1 MMMHA
6 IDLAPHCNAHAATF
20 DDGRNLGFV
29 NIWGN
34 SFPAEEVPFGHNM
47 IVGGISYQLATKLP
61 GAPDH
66 VEALGQLI
74 EVRAAAGGQALGVLG
89 FGELGSQD
97 LTLALTDRFGVVVRI
112 RMTLP
117 NWLLPRDTPCSAAAW
132 RASHLHYVGDYELDH
147 LRPAM
152 FSVTARLPTSV
163 WPVAVTIEPN
173 PLAHV
178 MGLTLL
184 REGGLHV

>member
-20 DDGRNLGFV
+20 DGGRSLGCV

-34 SFPAEEVPFGHNM
+34 SFPAEEVPFGRTM
-47 IVGGISYQLATKLP
+47 IVGGVSYRLAAKLP

-66 VEALGQLI
+66 VEALGQRI
-74 EVRAAAGGQALGVLG
+74 EVGTVAGGQALGVLG

-97 LTLALTDRFGVVVRI
+97 LTLALTDCFGVVVRI
-112 RMTLP
+112 QVTLP
-117 NWLLPRDTPCSAAAW
+117 NWLLPREAPASAAAW
-132 RASHLHYVGDYELDH
+132 SASHLHYVGDYELDH

-152 FSVTARLPTSV
+152 FSVMARLPTLA
-163 WPVAVTIEPN
+163 WLVAVTIEPN

-178 MGLTLL
+178 MGLTFL
-184 REGGLHV
+184 REGGLHA

>member
-1 MMMHA
+1 MTMHTF
-6 IDLAPHCNAHAATF
+6 DLARHCNAHAATF
-20 DDGRNLGFV
+20 DDGRGMGCV

-34 SFPAEEVPFGHNM
+34 SFPAEEVPFGHTM
-47 IVGGISYQLATKLP
+47 IVGGVAYQLAAKLP

-66 VEALGQLI
+66 VEALGQHI
-74 EVRAAAGGQALGVLG
+74 EVGALASGRALGVLG

-97 LTLALTDRFGVVVRI
+97 LTLALTDRLGAVVRI

-117 NWLLPRDTPCSAAAW
+117 NWLLPREASASAAAW
-132 RASHLHYVGDYELDH
+132 LASHLHYVGDYELDH

-152 FSVTARLPTSV
+152 FSVTARLPTPI
-163 WPVAVTIEPN
+163 WPVAVTLEPN

-184 REGGLHV
+184 REGGLNA